1 MCLAPR
7 ELWSIHQINVTM
19 WSAHVSRVSGPR
31 RWWSWW
37 SWCSSGS
44 GPASSSISG
53 EHLSSNQSTSIQ
65 LPLSSGSI
73 EPCHLFLYL
82 KYKKRSWAMSKISV
96 EITLS
101 MLFTISIYQSILI
114 PAISE
119 VHIPRIRVEENEQ
132 KSFFLWCDSGEHFR
146 WRKFSHLEP
155 SHTYLPA
162 LASPAPSRL
171 SSLRELPGTR
181 ANSLTLSSL
190 GLLASLPGAEDRRK
204 HSLMSA
210 ARSSPEPRWMQN
222 ALSIFDYV

>member
-82 KYKKRSWAMSKISV
+82 KYKKKK
-96 EITLS
+96 LS
-101 MLFTISIYQSILI
+101 
-114 PAISE
+114 
-119 VHIPRIRVEENEQ
+119 NEQ
-132 KSFFLWCDSGEHFR
+132 DFCGNHIIHVIHHFHLSVNIDSCNKWSTYSKNKSRGERTEKFLSVMWF
-146 WRKFSHLEP
+146 WRTFQVAEV
-155 SHTYLPA
+155 
-162 LASPAPSRL
+162 L
-171 SSLRELPGTR
+171 S
-181 ANSLTLSSL
+181 
-190 GLLASLPGAEDRRK
+190 PGA
-204 HSLMSA
+204 
-210 ARSSPEPRWMQN
+210 
-222 ALSIFDYV
+222 